1 MSTTPQFFQSQDTV
15 VSRSTPFWMTVRS
28 VNPSTGRCSCYY
40 GASNNY
46 AGSFS
51 QNELEFYGGTEL
63 IGVSNAGVQLEQR
76 A

>member
-1 MSTTPQFFQSQDTV
+1 MTITHQIFQANDTV
-15 VSRSTPFWMTVRS
+15 VSSGTPFWMTVRS
-28 VNPSTGRCSCYY
+28 VNPSTGRCSCYF

-63 IGVSNAGVQLEQR
+63 IGSASSAALLEQR

>member
-1 MSTTPQFFQSQDTV
+1 MTISHQIFQANDTV
-15 VSRSTPFWMTVRS
+15 VSSGTPFWMTVRS
-28 VNPSTGRCSCYY
+28 VNPSTGRCSCYF

-63 IGVSNAGVQLEQR
+63 LGVANAAVLLEQR